1 MDMITLTLAV
11 KKALEELGV
20 KNEKTQGALT
30 WDGSYDDV
38 VQVMGVL
45 PMGKISDN
53 HVDLNSVDSVVVKY
67 ENGNTKTLTAANWII
82 QEEMGVQIMLSAED
96 EVPYVISSPADVEGM
111 VNKGLYFTYSIE
123 FYVEKITYATE
134 TIHPID
140 PKFIPGAVLPVVDLV
155 GIEPSGENPVPEEI
169 AKVVKTAIANALPI
183 IVRANS
189 VFNNTPVVKSLVA
202 EFIDFGEGDMTGYI
216 WEEKYFI
223 GISPGD
229 GEIYFMDM
237 TGEGA

>member
-1 MDMITLTLAV
+1 MDIITLTLAV

-38 VQVMGVL
+38 VQVMGAL

-82 QEEMGVQIMLSAED
+82 QEEMGMQIMLSAED

-111 VNKGLYFTYSIE
+111 LNKGLYFTYSIE

-140 PKFIPGAVLPVVDLV
+140 PKFIPGAVLPVVELTTPPTEEGAPLTEAECAILDEVYATGMPVVVRFVAAVSEV
-155 GIEPSGENPVPEEI
+155 G
-169 AKVVKTAIANALPI
+169 TAQYGAVFTQTNIFGSKALAFDGGGI
-183 IVRANS
+183 IFQLLDINE
-189 VFNNTPVVKSLVA
+189 NTPWTFKMV
-202 EFIDFGEGDMTGYI
+202 EG
-216 WEEKYFI
+216 
-223 GISPGD
+223 
-229 GEIYFMDM
+229 
-237 TGEGA
+237 